1 MSCLIGLN
9 SSSAAISNL
18 AVVLCR
24 STHPARTPGQA
35 PFLDH
40 GPTTDGDAPSRN
52 LVHVVEDGRVREG
65 AAREERDVVP
75 RRDEARRRRWVA
87 RELALAVDQA
97 QEDAVRRRVGLAL
110 LDLVLQRESSR
121 QSRVVG
127 WLSARRN
134 GRGREGARG
143 GTGGGQGGRGSTGG
157 RTSLLSMKGTPG
169 RCTDRVSGASRR
181 PPADAPPLRHRR
193 PTLDSSI
200 VDKAA
205 EHGKMDWSPGAYHRA
220 PPPAPRC
227 LSLPPDC

>member
-40 GPTTDGDAPSRN
+40 APTTDGDAPSRN

-97 QEDAVRRRVGLAL
+97 QEDAVRRRAGLAL

-121 QSRVVG
+121 QSRVVSG
-127 WLSARRN
+127 VGGLSARRT

-143 GTGGGQGGRGSTGG
+143 GTGGGEEDEGARG
-157 RTSLLSMKGTPG
+157 
-169 RCTDRVSGASRR
+169 DV
-181 PPADAPPLRHRR
+181 PA
-193 PTLDSSI
+193 
-200 VDKAA
+200 
-205 EHGKMDWSPGAYHRA
+205 
-220 PPPAPRC
+220 C
-227 LSLPPDC
+227 